1 MLANSNA
8 RVVCKVRASSA
19 AVTRPARPARVGCV
33 VRANKK
39 LDERGVIAKDNSGRQ
54 NIFPTS
60 SKAYYSSP
68 TSSAVASS
76 GLGGQQGLGVI
87 AAAFAIVAL
96 ATAGVVLKQGDET
109 LAQVNNAYQGESLT
123 VISSRIAKSL

>member
-1 MLANSNA
+1 MLSNA
-8 RVVCKVRASSA
+8 RVASSKVLKSST
-19 AVTRPARPARVGCV
+19 AVAPARPARLQHI
-33 VRANKK
+33 VRAADKK
-39 LDERGVIAKDNSGRQ
+39 LDERGVIQKDNSGRQ

-68 TSSAVASS
+68 TSSAVASE
-76 GLGGQQGLGVI
+76 GLGGQQGLGVL

-109 LAQVNNAYQGESLT
+109 LAQVNNSYQGDSLT
-123 VISSRIAKSL
+123 AISSRIAKSL